1 MATSK
6 DFIAYL
12 QDCLRRVPDLHFRA
26 MFGEYAM
33 YAREVVVALVCD
45 QTMFVKVTEGTS
57 ALLADRVKL
66 GHPYPGAKPAYMLTE
81 AELEDDELMPQVI
94 AAALRDLAGR
104 TKPSQRNKRATN
116 PQSARKGTAKK
127 SAAKSRPA
135 AKKPAAKKQR
145 PSIKPGGKPV
155 RRARR

>member
-1 MATSK
+1 MATGK

-12 QDCLRRVPDLHFRA
+12 QDCLRRVPDIHFRA

-57 ALLADRVKL
+57 TLLADRVGL
-66 GHPYPGAKPAYMLTE
+66 GYPYPGAKPAYALTE

-104 TKPSQRNKRATN
+104 AKPAASKRA
-116 PQSARKGTAKK
+116 AKGKTPAKK
-127 SAAKSRPA
+127 KRA
-135 AKKPAAKKQR
+135 AAKKQAVTR
-145 PSIKPGGKPV
+145 KKAAIKPGGKPARV
-155 RRARR
+155 RARGVARR

>member
-12 QDCLRRVPDLHFRA
+12 QDCMRRVPDPHFRA

-33 YAREVVVALVCD
+33 YARDVVVALVCD
-45 QTMFVKVTEGTS
+45 QTMFVKVTDGTS
-57 ALLADRVKL
+57 ALLAERVRL

-104 TKPSQRNKRATN
+104 AKPSVGKRA
-116 PQSARKGTAKK
+116 AKGKT
-127 SAAKSRPA
+127 P
-135 AKKPAAKKQR
+135 AKKQHAA
-145 PSIKPGGKPV
+145 PKKQAATSKKVAIKPGGKPA
-155 RRARR
+155 RSRARGVARR

>member
-33 YAREVVVALVCD
+33 YARDVVVALVCD
-45 QTMFVKVTEGTS
+45 QTMFVKVTDGTS
-57 ALLADRVKL
+57 ALLAERVRL

-104 TKPSQRNKRATN
+104 A
-116 PQSARKGTAKK
+116 
-127 SAAKSRPA
+127 
-135 AKKPAAKKQR
+135 KPAAGKRAAKGQTPAKKQHAAPKKQAATR
-145 PSIKPGGKPV
+145 KKVAIKPGGKPA
-155 RRARR
+155 RSRARGVARR